1 MNKATQISI
10 STVIHVTMRHTID
23 TVKDKSHNRLC
34 FRHKRRQTVLSKRIR
49 KTVVSLEFINLLFH
63 LNS

>member
-1 MNKATQISI
+1 
-10 STVIHVTMRHTID
+10 MRHTID

-49 KTVVSLEFINLLFH
+49 KTVVSLEFISLLLH
-63 LNS
+63 LIHSVFTLE